1 LAPAEEGKGR
11 RDSRTHK
18 ERGKGEGNWGDLMM
32 EQCYRP
38 PWKVLAMVTRELPMD
53 VKPADP
59 WVMCCMIWEGCV
71 PFFLQPG
78 ICVCVSLT
86 GRTGEWKE
94 KGVKVGLEGKE

>member
-1 LAPAEEGKGR
+1 VPAEEGKGR

-38 PWKVLAMVTRELPMD
+38 PWKALAMVTRELELPMD
-53 VKPADP
+53 VKR
-59 WVMCCMIWEGCV
+59 EGCV